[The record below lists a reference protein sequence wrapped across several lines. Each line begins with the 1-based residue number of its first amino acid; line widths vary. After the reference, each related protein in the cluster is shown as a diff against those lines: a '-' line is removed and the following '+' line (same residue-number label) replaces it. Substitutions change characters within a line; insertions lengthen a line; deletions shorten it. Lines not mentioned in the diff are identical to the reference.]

1 MSSRSINKCNC
12 WWQWERVKERKK
24 ARKKPK
30 AGQLSDPSAS
40 DKTQLRKEQQDKEK
54 YVEGMWE
61 WDPDTTWRQ
70 WRSTSI
76 VVVLLYVCVLVSV
89 FLWVCVCAILVSSL
103 VAAGAPPSCASLL
116 HSIQCMPLPQTV
128 AYFRA
133 LDCAWVTAS
142 QVELALHPL
151 LYPTFSLAS
160 LLCTEKLPSP
170 SCVANQA

>member
-1 MSSRSINKCNC
+1 MSRRRLRSINKCNC
-12 WWQWERVKERKK
+12 WWQREKEWEREI
-24 ARKKPK
+24 ARKNLK
-30 AGQLSDPSAS
+30 LAS
-40 DKTQLRKEQQDKEK
+40 CQTRVQVTRHNSEKSSKTKRK
-54 YVEGMWE
+54 
-61 WDPDTTWRQ
+61 TWR
-70 WRSTSI
+70 RMGSGYDVAAI
-76 VVVLLYVCVLVSV
+76 EVNLDCRRLALCVRAGEWVSV
-89 FLWVCVCAILVSSL
+89 SVCAILVSSL

-116 HSIQCMPLPQTV
+116 HSILCMPLPQTV

-142 QVELALHPL
+142 QVELAPHPL